1 MLLNVPPPALID
13 HAAVEAPPPK
23 LAPDKVM
30 ADEPLQTVLGPPP
43 ITVGVAVT
51 FIVLMALAAAHAP
64 DTLVRSVSVT
74 VPLKFA
80 AGVKVTV
87 SGFAV

>member
-1 MLLNVPPPALID
+1 MLLNVPPPELID
-13 HAAVEAPPPK
+13 QAAEAAPPPK
-23 LAPDKVM
+23 LAPDNVI

-43 ITVGVAVT
+43 LTVGAVVTLIVFVALT
-51 FIVLMALAAAHAP
+51 AAHAP
-64 DTLVRSVSVT
+64 DTLVRSVSET